1 MVEGII
7 FKLTGSVSTAS
18 AWQIDSIIFPIGPA
32 GVKVGGGINKEI
44 MPKSA
49 DEPTQIVDGLA
60 GTTVTL
66 NGAIADSAKT
76 DVQLWK
82 DYITPLLELR
92 GKEVTFVRPISGL
105 NGVYLLEVFEPSR
118 DAAIP
123 IYTYSLRLSKGSLIV
138 IMQED

>member
-7 FKLTGSVSTAS
+7 FKLTGSLSAAS
-18 AWQIDSIIFPIGPA
+18 AWQIDSIILPIGPA

-66 NGAIADSAKT
+66 NGAIAD
-76 DVQLWK
+76 
-82 DYITPLLELR
+82 
-92 GKEVTFVRPISGL
+92 
-105 NGVYLLEVFEPSR
+105 VF
-118 DAAIP
+118 
-123 IYTYSLRLSKGSLIV
+123 KK
-138 IMQED
+138 